1 MAKFSEVGRFGVQP
15 SNVCAKRRAPG
26 CMVSTR
32 IYGSVAQT
40 VQSRTVLY
48 LRLIYPNPKQISTK
62 CATEPFARL
71 SHKYEYNWNHNPAFH
86 APYKFQ
92 IFWPLRPLSVPLSR
106 FLLCGPTIADPP

>member
-1 MAKFSEVGRFGVQP
+1 MGEYALRAYVLGEYCRLSEYLR
-15 SNVCAKRRAPG
+15 KRRWGVLAG
-26 CMVSTR
+26 GVLSRRQVGSTRWGSTCSLRQSITR

-71 SHKYEYNWNHNPAFH
+71 SHKYKYGLTDKTQNR
-86 APYKFQ
+86 K
-92 IFWPLRPLSVPLSR
+92 IGKS
-106 FLLCGPTIADPP
+106 